1 LSTNRTSAAH
11 GNVRK
16 PTTTSIY
23 HHHHDDGDD
32 EKTAGGVSMARLAAK
47 ARCNYYPLP
56 DREAELIRSCLSFPD
71 QPFSALDPCAGEGRA
86 MAITTGSSQA
96 VTYGIELDSYRAEAA
111 AKVLDEVVQGD
122 ALSAHARV
130 ESFGLIYANPPFD
143 AEFGESGNQR
153 LEVLFLSHFAR
164 WLVPGGVLVY
174 VLPAQQL
181 AGCANVLASHF
192 RDIHVLRLASPECVL
207 YEQVVVFAIA
217 RSRRERDRARDSE
230 ISFSRN
236 HLVSTSRQY
245 EMLPILS
252 ERRVELRVPPTGPAE
267 VTYTGLPFDAIED
280 MLPTSPAYRQ
290 VAQILDPQPISL
302 NTRPLTPLHKGHIGL
317 LSTAGLL
324 NGRFGSGDRL
334 HVAAW
339 KTKKRVIRTEDT
351 EDEKTIIREREQ
363 FVHELALAFANGE
376 TALIE

>member
-1 LSTNRTSAAH
+1 MR
-11 GNVRK
+11 
-16 PTTTSIY
+16 
-23 HHHHDDGDD
+23 
-32 EKTAGGVSMARLAAK
+32 
-47 ARCNYYPLP
+47 
-56 DREAELIRSCLSFPD
+56 
-71 QPFSALDPCAGEGRA
+71 
-86 MAITTGSSQA
+86 
-96 VTYGIELDSYRAEAA
+96 
-111 AKVLDEVVQGD
+111 VLDHVIQGD

-153 LEVLFLSHFAR
+153 FEVLFLYHLAR

-192 RDIHVLRLASPECVL
+192 RETQVFRLESPECVL
-207 YEQVVVFAIA
+207 YEQIVVFAIA

-236 HLVSTSRQY
+236 RLVSAARQY
-245 EMLPILS
+245 ETLPVLS
-252 ERRVELRVPPTGPAE
+252 QRRVELRVPPTVLAE
-267 VTYTGLPFDAIED
+267 ISYAGLPFDIIED
-280 MLPTSPAYRQ
+280 LLIISPAYRQ

-302 NTRPLTPLHKGHIGL
+302 NIRPLTPLHKGRIGL

-324 NGRFGSGDRL
+324 NGKFGSGDRL

-339 KTKKRVIRTEDT
+339 KTKKRVIRTEDS

>member
-1 LSTNRTSAAH
+1 
-11 GNVRK
+11 
-16 PTTTSIY
+16 
-23 HHHHDDGDD
+23 
-32 EKTAGGVSMARLAAK
+32 MARLAAK
-47 ARCNYYPLP
+47 AKCTHYPLP
-56 DREAELIRSCLSFPD
+56 DRAAELIRSCLTIPA
-71 QPFSALDPCAGEGRA
+71 QPCSALDPCAGEGRA
-86 MAITTGSSQA
+86 MAVITEPSQA
-96 VTYGIELDSYRAEAA
+96 VRYGIELDSYRAEAA
-111 AKVLDEVVQGD
+111 TKVLDHVIQGD

-153 LEVLFLSHFAR
+153 FEVLFLSHFAR
-164 WLVPGGVLVY
+164 WLVPGGVLIY

-181 AGCANVLASHF
+181 AGCTNVLASHF
-192 RDIHVLRLASPECVL
+192 REVQVFRLESPECAK

-230 ISFSRN
+230 ISYSRN
-236 HLVSTSRQY
+236 RLVSAARQY
-245 EMLPILS
+245 ESLPVLS
-252 ERRVELRVPPTGPAE
+252 QRRVELRVPPTGPAE
-267 VTYTGLPFDAIED
+267 ISYAGLPFDIIED
-280 MLPTSPAYRQ
+280 LLITSRAYRQ

-324 NGRFGSGDRL
+324 NGKFGSGDRL

-339 KTKKRVIRTEDT
+339 KTKKRVIRTEDS

-363 FVHELALAFANGE
+363 FIHELALAFANGE

>member
-1 LSTNRTSAAH
+1 
-11 GNVRK
+11 
-16 PTTTSIY
+16 
-23 HHHHDDGDD
+23 
-32 EKTAGGVSMARLAAK
+32 MARLAAK
-47 ARCNYYPLP
+47 VRCNYYPLP
-56 DREAELIRSCLSFPD
+56 DREAETIRSCLSFPN

-86 MAITTGSSQA
+86 MAVITDSSRA
-96 VTYGIELDSYRAEAA
+96 VRYGIELDAYRAEAA
-111 AKVLDEVVQGD
+111 AKVLDLVIQGD
-122 ALSAHARV
+122 TLSAHARV
-130 ESFGLIYANPPFD
+130 ESFGVIYANPPFD

-153 LEVLFLSHFAR
+153 FEVLFLSHFAR
-164 WLVPGGVLVY
+164 WLVPGGVLIY
-174 VLPAQQL
+174 VLPAQEL
-181 AGCANVLASHF
+181 AGCAHVLASHF
-192 RDIHVLRLASPECVL
+192 RDVQVFRLESLECVL
-207 YEQVVVFAIA
+207 YGQIVVFAIA
-217 RSRRERDRARDSE
+217 RSRRERDRTRDSE
-230 ISFSRN
+230 ISFSRSR
-236 HLVSTSRQY
+236 LVSTARQY
-245 EMLPILS
+245 EALPILS

-267 VTYTGLPFDAIED
+267 VSYAGLPFDTIED
-280 MLPTSPAYRQ
+280 LLPTSPAYRQ

-339 KTKKRVIRTEDT
+339 KTKKRVIRIEDS